1 MPQQR
6 ITSALQR
13 RYMWL
18 LWLALLLPLAQT
30 AAAWHAYSHSALEQS
45 QEGDTKQTLH
55 QTHCDLC
62 LTAAAVS
69 GGALPTAQLVLPF
82 QTANYSLP
90 RAAFKGVWLAL
101 LSPAYSPRAPP
112 SL

>member
-1 MPQQR
+1 MHQQR
-6 ITSALQR
+6 FALTPQR
-13 RYMWL
+13 RFMWL
-18 LWLALLLPLAQT
+18 LWLALLLPLAQAT
-30 AAAWHAYSHSALEQS
+30 ATWHAYSHIALEQS
-45 QEGDTKQTLH
+45 QESDSKQALH

-69 GGALPTAQLVLPF
+69 SGALPTAQLVLPF
-82 QTANYSLP
+82 HSASFCLP
-90 RAAFKGVWLAL
+90 HVAFKGVWLAL